1 MRIVVRVGASWGLG
15 LLLSL
20 AGCSGDGESSQ
31 AWDPGTSGGDGS
43 SAAGDDADTAPEDD
57 DEGGTTGGADDGS
70 TTTGEEPPQ
79 EQDWCLYVVLP
90 SADDSLLNVYA
101 EPDPTSEIQYSI
113 IAGETLWGAPTV
125 IDGYRDLD
133 RWHDMPQWAEIGRL
147 ENTGVC
153 EDEDETPP
161 EEEEVQIPEGL
172 QLPFVCGDAWR
183 LDTWGH
189 APALDMVREP
199 DQHGTEGAPLLAP
212 GPGIVNQSFFHAN
225 AGNLVQIDHGG
236 GYFTT
241 YVHMQSRAVEVGD
254 VVELG
259 DGIGAVGKT
268 GPTSNN
274 HPHLHFELGFDA
286 NGDGEASWG
295 FSGAERILPWF
306 DGVEY
311 GQSNSQTW
319 RDVVSGNCP

>member
-1 MRIVVRVGASWGLG
+1 MRIVDRVRASCGLG
-15 LLLSL
+15 LVLWL
-20 AGCSGDGESSQ
+20 AGCSGDGDPDQ
-31 AWDPGTSGGDGS
+31 AWAPGASEGDGS
-43 SAAGDDADTAPEDD
+43 SAGSDDPSTDPEDED
-57 DEGGTTGGADDGS
+57 DGDATGGADDGGS
-70 TTTGEEPPQ
+70 TTGEEPPQ

-90 SADDSLLNVYA
+90 SADGTLLDVYA

-113 IAGETLWGAPTV
+113 IAGETLWGSPTV
-125 IDGYRDLD
+125 INGYRDLD
-133 RWHDMPQWAEIGRL
+133 RWLDMPQWAETGRL
-147 ENTGVC
+147 ENSGVC

-161 EEEEVQIPEGL
+161 EEEVQIPEGL

-183 LDTWGH
+183 LDTWAH

-199 DQHGTEGAPLLAP
+199 DQQGTEGAPLLAP
-212 GPGIVNQSFFHAN
+212 GPGIVNQSFYHDN
-225 AGNLVQIDHGG
+225 AGNVVQIDHGE

-241 YVHMQSRAVEVGD
+241 YLHLQSRSVEVGD
-254 VVELG
+254 VVVLG
-259 DGIGAVGKT
+259 DDIGAVGRT

-274 HPHLHFELGFDA
+274 HPHLHFELAFDA

-295 FSGAERILPWF
+295 FAGAERIRPWF

-311 GQSNSQTW
+311 GQRNSQTW